1 MDEQKNGSRGE
12 WKWGMFYFNTK
23 DSRIIL
29 PKADGL
35 GWTLNF
41 GHKVSLFITG
51 LFFAILLGI
60 VICNSCLF

>member
-1 MDEQKNGSRGE
+1 MDEQKNTSQGE
-12 WKWGMFYFNTK
+12 WKWGMFYFNRN

-41 GHKVSLFITG
+41 GHTISFFITG
-51 LFFAILLGI
+51 LFFAIILGI
-60 VICNSCLF
+60 VIYNCGLI